1 MAAIILNR
9 LMAVYFNNYMNKKAR
24 LALLIAIAIPL
35 VSYFIVKILGESAVV
50 MPKRYY
56 VDTVI
61 TTVENGKTSTDTIWH
76 QVGNI
81 KLKNQLDDF
90 VSLDSLKGKIIVA
103 DFFFTRC
110 PTICPTLTKNMQKLQ
125 ASFASYKDGRRVV
138 DSSIVQFISFTVDP
152 ERDSSKALKKYADKF
167 NVNHD
172 SWWMLTGNKKSIYD
186 FALNELKLGLVDG
199 EGVDSNFI
207 HTQKFVLLDKDL
219 VVRGYYNGLETESLK
234 QLATDIGLLMLEKDR
249 KKKRKLF

>member
-1 MAAIILNR
+1 
-9 LMAVYFNNYMNKKAR
+9 MNKKAR